1 MYVHS
6 RAFDPQ
12 KITAHPKVLEYYTS
26 LDPGFPHCTKSMGTK
41 DLEEF
46 IKERKDYKGYRKRI
60 DNLTK

>member
-1 MYVHS
+1 MYF

-26 LDPGFPHCTKSMGTK
+26 LDPDFPHCTKSIGVT

-46 IKERKDYKGYRKRI
+46 IKERKDHKTYIKRI
-60 DNLTK
+60 DRLTR